1 MKMQSCDQNES
12 QVSTSSMMFC
22 NYIDADTNNQKNSAI
37 YHTGASF
44 AKSLQLLPKSYCC
57 ASQPISTR
65 CARNDARFFW
75 NFPDKFRGENNY
87 RCVCIYVYV
96 YMYIS
101 IYIYMI
107 YIYIRV
113 YTHIISISYCIILYT
128 NTYVSPVCT
137 TDLLTWHAFMVVA
150 SSQKSI
156 KQLSFQQQKHL
167 LLLMV
172 QKSHSQPPKE
182 CKEPCFYDGR
192 NYHLQVVSKPDFWTI
207 NSITRTPGGNTAKM
221 FWEFSIWTDGRRFW
235 TKNSTEGHFLHNL
248 IMSISGCCSW

>member
-44 AKSLQLLPKSYCC
+44 AKSLQLLPKSYSC
-57 ASQPISTR
+57 ASQPKLSVSTR

-107 YIYIRV
+107 YIYIYA
-113 YTHIISISYCIILYT
+113 YTHTLFLYHTVSYYILIHMYHPFVPLIYSHDMLLRLWRPLKKVSSSYHFNNK
-128 NTYVSPVCT
+128 NTCYCWWFRNPIPNHRKNVKNPVFMMGGT
-137 TDLLTWHAFMVVA
+137 TTLKWLL
-150 SSQKSI
+150 S
-156 KQLSFQQQKHL
+156 
-167 LLLMV
+167 
-172 QKSHSQPPKE
+172 
-182 CKEPCFYDGR
+182 
-192 NYHLQVVSKPDFWTI
+192 PDFWTI

-221 FWEFSIWTDGRRFW
+221 FWEFSIWPPADQRRRFW
-235 TKNSTEGHFLHNL
+235 DQKLHRRPFFT
-248 IMSISGCCSW
+248 